1 MEIHEDQGEA
11 AEPDPLAFRP
21 GERGDRAGEEQGERA
36 VPRVVGQRVVEEG
49 VVPQVVGDHPRP
61 DHVHPDEAAH
71 GALAGRGGDDFAE
84 AGDRDDVEAGGGRQQ
99 VPIPADGA
107 ETRLRVDADV
117 AGVKVGG
124 DVLVPLL
131 GVEVGGNA
139 ARLRQACDHVDGV
152 GVVDALQALPVGAA
166 RVIRIRIDIDRQV
179 ADVRLHDVD
188 GQADPQGHAQ
198 PNRVLVSLDGVAFRV
213 DQNRARHGGGED
225 HDRVLTE
232 REPPHHRG
240 PVDPRVGHQGDAA
253 HGPHGDNRP
262 VPSPVDFRDDDLGRQ
277 HEQPDEIHLGS
288 S

>member
-1 MEIHEDQGEA
+1 M
-11 AEPDPLAFRP
+11 
-21 GERGDRAGEEQGERA
+21 
-36 VPRVVGQRVVEEG
+36 
-49 VVPQVVGDHPRP
+49 VPQVVGDDPGP

-71 GALAGRGGDDFAE
+71 GTLAGRGDDDFAE
-84 AGDRDDVEAGGGRQQ
+84 AGDRDDVEEAGGGGQE
-99 VPIPADGA
+99 VPVAADGA
-107 ETRLRVDADV
+107 EAGFGVDADV

-131 GVEVGGNA
+131 GVEVGGDA
-139 ARLRQACDHVDGV
+139 ARLGQSGDHVDGV
-152 GVVDALQALPVGAA
+152 GVVDLFEALPVGTA
-166 RVIRIRIDIDRQV
+166 RVVRIRVDIDRQV

-188 GQADPQGHAQ
+188 GQADPQGNAQ
-198 PNRVLVSLDGVAFRV
+198 PDRILVRFDGVALRV
-213 DQNRARHGGGED
+213 DQDRARHGGGQD

-253 HGPHGDNRP
+253 HGPHDEDRP

-288 S
+288 SKLPEEERVHSILLRTHNRANSCRLS